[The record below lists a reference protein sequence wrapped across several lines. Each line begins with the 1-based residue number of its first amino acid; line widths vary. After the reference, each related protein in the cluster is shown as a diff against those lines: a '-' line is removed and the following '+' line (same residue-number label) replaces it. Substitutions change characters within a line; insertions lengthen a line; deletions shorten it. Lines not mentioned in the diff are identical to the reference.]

1 MAIAG
6 AGTDLAAYVFGHFV
20 RITGRSILLLLCK
33 KSVEAAGCS
42 GSVQGGGAACQED
55 GIRNEY

>member
-1 MAIAG
+1 MVIAG
-6 AGTDLAAYVFGHFV
+6 ACIDLTASVFGHFV
-20 RITGRSILLLLCK
+20 EALNIIVILCK

-55 GIRNEY
+55 GIRIEY